1 MPWWEN
7 VEFVDNY
14 LHIIYTF
21 CIVIQTRKQ
30 NTTQTND
37 NIQKHNLKIH
47 THIIYAHTGTL
58 AHTHACTQFQNE
70 ISKSRSN
77 AICSYKY
84 SWMQSVNKSVFHHK
98 GFQHKVNN
106 NDTLKGRFS
115 HIDKRL
121 NSKSRWCCPYVRHNI
136 FLR

>member
-1 MPWWEN
+1 MPGWEN
-7 VEFVDNY
+7 VEFVDNF

-47 THIIYAHTGTL
+47 KHIIYAHTGTR

-77 AICSYKY
+77 AICSNKY
-84 SWMQSVNKSVFHHK
+84 S
-98 GFQHKVNN
+98 
-106 NDTLKGRFS
+106 
-115 HIDKRL
+115 
-121 NSKSRWCCPYVRHNI
+121 
-136 FLR
+136 